1 MCDFLS
7 PWSTIKCANSPVWVQ
22 DTKARVRRGRAER
35 ATLAAKGLRAYSES
49 MRSVVYFYDGE
60 SRTEVVLARG
70 AERAYPPHVHAEHR
84 VFGRVLS
91 GSVLLETRDGIQTLG
106 EGEFFTIPAGTV
118 HALTILPG
126 GSLRTECVLE
136 EDPVLAADPCI
147 RAVTARI
154 MDRPDESFSLDDMAA
169 FTGYSRWHFC
179 RLFRKATGLAPHAF
193 QLACKVRLAR
203 RLLREGRAA
212 AEAAALAGFT
222 DQSHMHK
229 AFALHHGLTPRQF
242 MQRSFP
248 LRR

>member
-1 MCDFLS
+1 MQG
-7 PWSTIKCANSPVWVQ
+7 I
-22 DTKARVRRGRAER
+22 
-35 ATLAAKGLRAYSES
+35 
-49 MRSVVYFYDGE
+49 VYYYDEE
-60 SRTEVVLARG
+60 SRTEVVLARD

-84 VFGRVLS
+84 VCGRVLS
-91 GSVLLETRDGIQTLG
+91 GSVMLETRDGARTLE
-106 EGEFFTIPAGTV
+106 EGDTFAVPAGTV

-126 GSLRTECVLE
+126 GSLRTECFLE
-136 EDPVLAADPCI
+136 EDPAPAADPCV

-154 MDRPDESFSLDDMAA
+154 MDRPDEPFSLDDMAA

-179 RLFRKATGLAPHAF
+179 RLFRKATGLTPHAF

-212 AEAAALAGFT
+212 AEAAARAGFT

-242 MQRSFP
+242 MRRSFP
-248 LRR
+248 FRR